1 MSAVDVAGRPAGRS
15 AGRLQTIVVI
25 AVTVGVIGLAAF
37 LIGGGTSSSGGVTQ
51 VDLGSA
57 AAANAPKVGTVP
69 PAFSG
74 VTYDGSAV
82 DFSTYLS
89 SGRPVWLTF
98 GASWCPDCRNEAPD
112 VEAAYQA
119 NKANVDVVGVFMNEP
134 ADAIAG
140 YASRAGLTFPIV
152 VDENADIA
160 AAYRTMGIP
169 THFFINA
176 DGTVREVRI
185 GALSRDEM
193 DRALAAIQE

>member
-1 MSAVDVAGRPAGRS
+1 MSAVDVAERPIGRP

-25 AVTVGVIGLAAF
+25 AVTIGVIGLAAF
-37 LIGGGTSSSGGVTQ
+37 LIGGGPSSSDGVTQ

-74 VTYDGSAV
+74 LTYDGKPV
-82 DFSTYLS
+82 DFSTYLQ
-89 SGRPVWLTF
+89 GGKPVWLTF

-112 VEAAYQA
+112 VETAYQA
-119 NKANVDVVGVFMNEP
+119 NKGKVDVVGVFMNEP

-140 YASRAGLTFPIV
+140 YATRAGLTFPIV

-169 THFFINA
+169 THFFIKA
-176 DGTVREVRI
+176 DGTVSEVRI
-185 GALSRDEM
+185 GALSREDM

>member
-1 MSAVDVAGRPAGRS
+1 MGAADVAERPSVRS
-15 AGRLQTIVVI
+15 AGRLQTIIVI
-25 AVTVGVIGLAAF
+25 VVTVAVIGLAAF
-37 LIGGGTSSSGGVTQ
+37 LIGGGASASDGVTQ

-57 AAANAPKVGTVP
+57 AAANAPSVGSVP

-74 VTYDGSAV
+74 VTYDGKPL
-82 DFSTYLS
+82 DFSSYLS

-112 VEAAYQA
+112 VEAAYLA

-160 AAYRTMGIP
+160 AGYRTMGIP
-169 THFFINA
+169 THFFLNA
-176 DGTVREVRI
+176 DGTINEVRI
-185 GALSRDEM
+185 GALSKAEM

>member
-1 MSAVDVAGRPAGRS
+1 MSAADVASGPMARSGGRV
-15 AGRLQTIVVI
+15 QTVIMIVVV
-25 AVTVGVIGLAAF
+25 AAVIGLAAF
-37 LIGGGTSSSGGVTQ
+37 LIGGGPSSGDGVTQ

-69 PAFSG
+69 PSFSG
-74 VTYDGSAV
+74 STYDGQTI

-89 SGRPVWLTF
+89 GGKPVWLTF

-112 VEAAYQA
+112 VEAAWQA
-119 NKANVDVVGVFMNEP
+119 NKDKVQLLAVFMNEP
-134 ADAIAG
+134 DADIKG
-140 YASRAGLTFPIV
+140 YAERAGLTFPIV

-169 THFFINA
+169 THFFIGA

-185 GALSRDEM
+185 GALNRDEI

>member
-1 MSAVDVAGRPAGRS
+1 MSAVDVAGRPADRS

-37 LIGGGTSSSGGVTQ
+37 LIGGGTSSSDGVTQ

-69 PAFSG
+69 PSFRG
-74 VTYDGSAV
+74 VTYDGKPL

-119 NKANVDVVGVFMNEP
+119 NKDKVDVVAVFMNEP

-140 YASRAGLTFPIV
+140 YASRAGLTFPIL
-152 VDENADIA
+152 VDENADVS
-160 AAYRTMGIP
+160 AAYRTQGIP
-169 THFFINA
+169 THFFIRA
-176 DGTVREVRI
+176 DGTVNQVRI
-185 GALSRDEM
+185 GALSKDEM